1 MKIRTGLLSII
12 MFTAFFIGKGQVIVQ
27 RPSIEERT
35 KKIVDTI
42 TMVLKLDQSQQV
54 QAQTTFTEY
63 YKESDKLREAVQ
75 AGTLPEK
82 AQFEKLST
90 DRDEKLKK
98 FLTQEQLK
106 KFKDELEPVISKK
119 VRVAMN

>member
-1 MKIRTGLLSII
+1 MKIRTGLLSLI
-12 MFTAFFIGKGQVIVQ
+12 MFAAFVMVKGQVVIQ

-35 KKIVDTI
+35 KRIVDTI

-54 QAQTTFTEY
+54 QAQSTFTDY

-82 AQFEKLST
+82 AQFEKLAT
-90 DRDEKLKK
+90 DRDEKLKR
-98 FLTQEQLK
+98 FLTLEQLK
-106 KFKDELEPVISKK
+106 RFKDELEPIISKK